1 MLHSSKDPVETGQN
15 MSLYTVEKTNVPII
29 VSFVVF
35 QYRNYVKKVLVCVL
49 CVWFLFTTYNTVFYI
64 SEGERRKRFFQV
76 IKVVKIRVLVEINST
91 FNYRVTKVTR
101 FICGKGNS

>member
-35 QYRNYVKKVLVCVL
+35 QYRNYVKK
-49 CVWFLFTTYNTVFYI
+49 F
-64 SEGERRKRFFQV
+64 
-76 IKVVKIRVLVEINST
+76 
-91 FNYRVTKVTR
+91 
-101 FICGKGNS
+101 